1 MSFSWFQ
8 GDMTGMFS
16 DYVEVH
22 RFTPEN
28 RDYSKPEVVAT
39 FYPHKISAV
48 HSFAI
53 TESYAVFFNPAMT
66 YDMSMPNIYAKKF
79 HVLELLEYIENEFTD
94 VFIVN
99 LKTGEVQEIQ
109 VKISFVYIFHWKKP
123 SKMLLSSVYKY
134 VSSVL
139 TGCFS
144 L

>member
-1 MSFSWFQ
+1 
-8 GDMTGMFS
+8 MTGMFS

-66 YDMSMPNIYAKKF
+66 YDMSLPNMYKKNF
-79 HVLELLEYIENEFTD
+79 HVLEMLEYIENEFTD

-109 VKISFVYIFHWKKP
+109 VKISFVYILLKKN
-123 SKMLLSSVYKY
+123 LLKCS
-134 VSSVL
+134 
-139 TGCFS
+139 
-144 L
+144 

>member
-1 MSFSWFQ
+1 
-8 GDMTGMFS
+8 MTGIFS

-109 VKISFVYIFHWKKP
+109 VKISFVYIFHRKKH
-123 SKMLLSSVYKY
+123 SKMLLSVLLSQYSKVQ
-134 VSSVL
+134 VS
-139 TGCFS
+139 
-144 L
+144 

>member
-66 YDMSMPNIYAKKF
+66 YDMSLPNMYKKNF
-79 HVLELLEYIENEFTD
+79 HVLEMLEYIENEFTD